1 MGAESLSAAVPL
13 LPLAK
18 QAGQDTFD
26 AELLLYQFERTLTI
40 FEEDYR
46 GIRAELESQREG

>member
-1 MGAESLSAAVPL
+1 MGAASLSAAVPL
-13 LPLAK
+13 WPLAK

-26 AELLLYQFERTLTI
+26 AELLLDQFERTLTI

-46 GIRAELESQREG
+46 GIRAELESQGEG